1 MTAPLSG
8 VRVVDLGQFIA
19 APVAGQA
26 LVEMGADV
34 VKLEPVAGE
43 GARHIGVYGDAMV
56 RTHNGGKRAIAVD
69 LRSADGR
76 RLAQRL
82 VERADIVLQNSRH
95 GALDAAGLGPAAVR
109 RANPTV
115 VYGTVTGFGRS
126 GPSAH
131 RPGFDI
137 AAQAESGIMWIT
149 GESGGPPQR
158 VGFPVVDAAAGH
170 VLAEAVLAAYIGRL
184 RFGEGRHVEVSLLEV
199 AIALQGTVWGEY
211 FATGQPPSRK
221 GNGQPTVAP
230 AADLVDT
237 ADGPIVVS
245 AYTPAHF
252 ARLCAVLERPDLA
265 EDPRFATNADR
276 VVHRDALLAELS
288 VAFGAMPRRAAL
300 DLLVGHGL
308 VAASI
313 DSYEQVE
320 RNPDVL
326 ATGIF
331 TEVSTAAGPHRVVGV
346 PWRDGDGRPA
356 RARHAPA
363 LGEHTADV
371 LAEIGCTPD
380 EVDALAAAGVVHVP
394 AATSLPSA

>member
-1 MTAPLSG
+1 MTAPLAG

-19 APVAGQA
+19 APAAGRA

-34 VKLEPVAGE
+34 IKLEPVTGE
-43 GARHIGVYGDAMV
+43 GARHIGIYGDAMV
-56 RTHNGGKRAIAVD
+56 RTYNGGKRAIAVD

-76 RLAQRL
+76 ALARRL
-82 VERADIVLQNSRH
+82 VGRADIVLQNARH
-95 GALDAAGLGPAAVR
+95 GALDAAGLGPAEVR
-109 RANPTV
+109 RDHPGI
-115 VYGTVTGFGRS
+115 VYGTVSGFGRN
-126 GPSAH
+126 GPSAR

-137 AAQAESGIMWIT
+137 AAQAESGIMWVT

-199 AIALQGTVWGEY
+199 AIALQSTVWGEY
-211 FATGQPPSRK
+211 FATGRAPSRK

-252 ARLCAVLERPDLA
+252 ARLCALLERPDLA

-276 VVHRDALLAELS
+276 VTHRGALLAELS
-288 VAFGAMPRRAAL
+288 AAFGSMSRHDAL
-300 DLLVGHGL
+300 DLLVGQGL

-313 DSYEQVE
+313 DSYDEVE
-320 RNPDVL
+320 RNPDVV
-326 ATGIF
+326 AGGIF
-331 TEVSTAAGPHRVVGV
+331 TEVSSAAGSHRVVGV
-346 PWRDGDGRPA
+346 PWRDDAAPPTRTW
-356 RARHAPA
+356 HAPA

-380 EVDALAAAGVVHVP
+380 EVAALAAAGVVH
-394 AATSLPSA
+394 LPSVTSTASA

>member
-1 MTAPLSG
+1 MIAPLTG

-19 APVAGQA
+19 APAAGQA

-34 VKLEPVAGE
+34 VKVEPVAGE

-56 RTHNGGKRAIAVD
+56 RTYNGGKRALAVD

-76 RLAQRL
+76 RLVHRL
-82 VERADIVLQNSRH
+82 VGRADIVLQNARH
-95 GALDAAGLGPAAVR
+95 GALEAAGLGPSEVR
-109 RANPTV
+109 RTNPTV
-115 VYGTVTGFGRS
+115 VYGTITGFGRH
-126 GPSAH
+126 GPSAR

-137 AAQAESGIMWIT
+137 AAQAESGVMWVT
-149 GESGGPPQR
+149 GEADGPPQR

-184 RFGEGRHVEVSLLEV
+184 RFGEGRDVEVSLLEV

-211 FATGQPPSRK
+211 FATGEPPRRK

-230 AADLVDT
+230 AADVVET

-252 ARLCAVLERPDLA
+252 ARLCALLERPDLA
-265 EDPRFATNADR
+265 TDPRFATNEDR
-276 VVHRDALLAELS
+276 VIHRAELLAELS
-288 VAFGAMPRRAAL
+288 AAFGAMPRREVL
-300 DLLVGHGL
+300 DLLVGRGL

-320 RNPDVL
+320 RNPDVR
-326 ATGIF
+326 ATEIF
-331 TEVSTAAGPHRVVGV
+331 GEVSTTTGAHRIVRV
-346 PWRDGDGRPA
+346 PWRDGAGRSTEV
-356 RARHAPA
+356 RHAPM
-363 LGEHTADV
+363 LGEHTENV
-371 LAEIGCTPD
+371 LAELGCTSA
-380 EVDALAAAGVVHVP
+380 EVAELAAAGVLHVP
-394 AATSLPSA
+394 TASSSTA

>member
-19 APVAGQA
+19 APVAGRA

-56 RTHNGGKRAIAVD
+56 RTYNSGKRAIAMD

-76 RLAQRL
+76 RLARAL
-82 VERADIVLQNSRH
+82 VERADIVLQNARH
-95 GALDAAGLGPAAVR
+95 GALDAAGLGPDDVR

-126 GPSAH
+126 GPSAR

-137 AAQAESGIMWIT
+137 AAQAESGIMWVT
-149 GESGGPPQR
+149 GESDGPPQR

-211 FATGQPPSRK
+211 FATGQAPTRK

-265 EDPRFATNADR
+265 EDPRFATNGDR

-288 VAFGAMPRRAAL
+288 VAFGAMPRREAL

-313 DSYEQVE
+313 DSYDEVE
-320 RNPDVL
+320 HNPDVL

-331 TEVSTAAGPHRVVGV
+331 TEVSTASGLHRVVGA
-346 PWRDGDGRPA
+346 PWRDGDGRTA
-356 RARHAPA
+356 ATRHAPTV
-363 LGEHTADV
+363 GEHTADV

-380 EVDALAAAGVVHVP
+380 EVEALAAAGVVHVP
-394 AATSLPSA
+394 AATSTPSA